1 MMDLKIALTN
11 ICERWKY
18 KMDETSPGIFRLDV
32 AMKQKDGTFRYQ
44 FVYAWLI
51 KERYIGKDCFY
62 FNSRCGEYNLN
73 LNLYQMM
80 KESSYC
86 TYCSVIITT
95 DKRKD
100 GSPCE
105 TVVVHAIQPVELT
118 SEAILNEV
126 IWDIATNADIVE
138 QTYFGGDNN

>member
-1 MMDLKIALTN
+1 MDLKIALTN
-11 ICERWKY
+11 ISERWKY
-18 KMDETSPGIFRLDV
+18 KMEEMSPGVYRLDV
-32 AMKQKDGTFRYQ
+32 GMKQKDETFRYQ

-51 KERYIGKDCFY
+51 KERYRGKDAFY
-62 FNSRCGEYNLN
+62 INSRCGEYTLN
-73 LNLYQMM
+73 TNLYQMM

-95 DKRKD
+95 DKRTD

-105 TVVVHAIQPVELT
+105 TVVVHAVQPVEFT

-126 IWDIATNADIVE
+126 IWDVAINADIVE
-138 QTYFGGDNN
+138 KTYFGGDAN